1 MMKSSILKKVI
12 SSILALSA
20 VCTCGAVSCFALNLP
35 EQDGNNNDNNN
46 NDNARDEY
54 LYYITADI
62 PFEEYLANVPIEWVF
77 WDEV

>member
-1 MMKSSILKKVI
+1 MIKSNVLKKVI
-12 SSILALSA
+12 SGVLAVSA
-20 VCTCGAVSCFALNLP
+20 ICTCGAVSCFALNP
-35 EQDGNNNDNNN
+35 PDQNENNN

-62 PFEEYLANVPIEWVF
+62 PFEEYLANVPIEWMF